1 MQFVSLGSPAVLLLL
16 FMLFFA
22 TVTARK
28 AFEGGKDMLLITMH
42 NALDALCIIYGM
54 WRQVKNR
61 TISLS
66 ELQYILAQGSIAVY
80 ICNMQHYALC
90 SLQYKKFAVSSIKFE
105 I

>member
-42 NALDALCIIYGM
+42 NALDALWYVKSGKKLNDKLIRVAIYFST
-54 WRQVKNR
+54 RQYCS
-61 TISLS
+61 IY
-66 ELQYILAQGSIAVY
+66 LQYAAV
-80 ICNMQHYALC
+80 CT
-90 SLQYKKFAVSSIKFE
+90 V
-105 I
+105 